1 MDRLEEHI
9 RKNRAELDRHSPSP
23 EVWKGIRRGMGR
35 GRAYYI
41 KWLSAAAMIT
51 VIFATAALFYI
62 GERRYNNPSF
72 PGNNNIRFN
81 GSNAL
86 LNETEIYYNTQV
98 NNLYRQASPLLTEY
112 PEIEKELVS
121 DMAHIDSICA
131 DIKRDLKDNI
141 SNQEVIEALIN
152 NYRLKIRIL
161 EDMLDLINE
170 EETDPVKNEDN
181 EL

>member
-9 RKNRAELDRHSPSP
+9 RKNKAELDQHSPSP
-23 EVWKGIRRGMGR
+23 EIWKEIRRGMGK

-62 GERRYNNPSF
+62 GERRYNNPSS
-72 PGNNNIRFN
+72 PGNNNNRFDGN
-81 GSNAL
+81 NAL

-98 NNLYRQASPLLTEY
+98 NNLYKQASPLLTEY

-170 EETDPVKNEDN
+170 EENPVKNKDN

>member
-9 RKNRAELDRHSPSP
+9 RKNRAELDQHSPSP
-23 EVWKGIRRGMGR
+23 EIWKGIRRGIGR

-62 GERRYNNPSF
+62 GERRYNNPSLQE
-72 PGNNNIRFN
+72 NNNRRFDGN
-81 GSNAL
+81 NAL
-86 LNETEIYYNTQV
+86 LYETEIYYNTQV

-170 EETDPVKNEDN
+170 EENPVKNEDD